1 MGCLRMGC
9 SLSFSYFFQRLH
21 NYCLAEAYSLL
32 EGMSNH
38 IPGRDI
44 FNEPIEMYGIPD
56 QYPLF
61 SLYCKGNI
69 NNYRIFTF
77 GNEEQK
83 RNIKGLYYLGNKY
96 QKMDLVERQKDGY
109 ENILYSPHFVY
120 DQSSQIVKTF
130 KKKKKEADMFDFSF
144 IELMGYSDDEEKDFN
159 DELNE
164 ETDFRDEYI
173 MNDDEVTILEREE
186 EENLPFVESGFF
198 RNFSLCQPKR
208 EIAISKWSQIKGPL
222 KNIYNYKPILF
233 NVLDGISRN
242 EIIPPM

>member
-1 MGCLRMGC
+1 MGKLKNNMIPSCN
-9 SLSFSYFFQRLH
+9 
-21 NYCLAEAYSLL
+21 NYTFDVHIGKHKLFKMPYWFCKQYNVIEKKSHVDEIYL
-32 EGMSNH
+32 EG
-38 IPGRDI
+38 
-44 FNEPIEMYGIPD
+44 IELNYFIEHK
-56 QYPLF
+56 LF
-61 SLYCKGNI
+61 
-69 NNYRIFTF
+69 
-77 GNEEQK
+77 
-83 RNIKGLYYLGNKY
+83 
-96 QKMDLVERQKDGY
+96 
-109 ENILYSPHFVY
+109 ENILLEKTPRQVNWKEIPMCEETLQFALKY
-120 DQSSQIVKTF
+120 IVKCKGTYNLGNF
-130 KKKKKEADMFDFSF
+130 KLISDIEKEKEEKKKKEADMFDFSF

-242 EIIPPM
+242 EIIPTNT